1 MLVKNKMKYLK
12 TYNEISSY
20 LDLHGDGYEITQVKR
35 DAGHDYKFCDGVLY
49 QLSGRKDIVVDI
61 VDVEHTDENVF
72 YQDQI
77 ERYEEY
83 ISDGGIIETFPVSVI
98 AKCDNL
104 EEMLSYIDDEKDGF
118 DIAWSLFKDK
128 NDKIY
133 NIYMKKGFCDI
144 SVSPEEYGFTEEH
157 APTKKNKR
165 GWTELD
171 LTQIKTISDLEE
183 AYYDFSDEEPIRED
197 YDNDDYNDEFEE
209 WKEKYDKYDKDIL
222 DGLIDI
228 MRYFEDENTY
238 SLLDFNH
245 RFAALV
251 NLGKKRVYVEIT

>member
-12 TYNEISSY
+12 LYNEISSY

-35 DAGHDYKFCDGVLY
+35 DSGHEYKYCDGVLY
-49 QLSGRKDIVVDI
+49 QLSGRDDRIVDI
-61 VDVEHTDENVF
+61 DDVEHTDENVF

-83 ISDGGIIETFPVSVI
+83 IGDGGIIETFPVSVI

-128 NDKIY
+128 NEKMF
-133 NIYMKKGFCDI
+133 NIYMKKGFWDI

-157 APTKKNKR
+157 AP
-165 GWTELD
+165 LD

-183 AYYDFSDEEPIRED
+183 AYYDFSDEEPIRKD
-197 YDNDDYNDEFEE
+197 YDNDDDYNDEYEE

-228 MRYFEDENTY
+228 MKYFEDENTY

-245 RFAALV
+245 RFAALK
-251 NLGKKRVYVEIT
+251 NLGKKRVYVEIM